1 MENEFPTQ
9 ITCSCK
15 KERLSLVKVNIW
27 RCSRFF
33 AIKTV
38 FEFDKIPLTIAK
50 YISLKEKNNHDKKGI
65 LLFMLLATNI
75 LFSQEKK
82 FNEYKKLV
90 DSAISIAANNYM
102 LQLSENSSKE
112 NNIIYVVDENS
123 KPIDLDSI
131 KSKLPLKTIDINNK
145 NNRKTLKKG
154 LKILKVR
161 PLLQG
166 NKITITII
174 NFLVKYKGK
183 EYHYFNNGG
192 SFVFFE
198 YSCQEEK
205 WILTKVEHIG
215 I

>member
-1 MENEFPTQ
+1 M
-9 ITCSCK
+9 I
-15 KERLSLVKVNIW
+15 
-27 RCSRFF
+27 
-33 AIKTV
+33 
-38 FEFDKIPLTIAK
+38 
-50 YISLKEKNNHDKKGI
+50 KKGI
-65 LLFMLLATNI
+65 LLFMLLVTNI
-75 LFSQEKK
+75 LFSQEKRL
-82 FNEYKKLV
+82 NEYKKLL

-131 KSKLPLKTIDINNK
+131 KSKLPLKPIDINNK

-154 LKILKVR
+154 LKILRVR

-166 NKITITII
+166 NKIIITII

-183 EYHYFNNGG
+183 EYHYFNGGG
-192 SFVFFE
+192 SSVFFE

>member
-1 MENEFPTQ
+1 M
-9 ITCSCK
+9 I
-15 KERLSLVKVNIW
+15 
-27 RCSRFF
+27 
-33 AIKTV
+33 
-38 FEFDKIPLTIAK
+38 
-50 YISLKEKNNHDKKGI
+50 KKGI

-75 LFSQEKK
+75 LFSQEKRL
-82 FNEYKKLV
+82 NEYKKLV

-131 KSKLPLKTIDINNK
+131 KSELSLKTIDINSK

-154 LKILKVR
+154 LKILKVH

-183 EYHYFNNGG
+183 EYHYFNSGG
-192 SFVFFE
+192 SSVFFE

>member
-1 MENEFPTQ
+1 M
-9 ITCSCK
+9 I
-15 KERLSLVKVNIW
+15 
-27 RCSRFF
+27 
-33 AIKTV
+33 
-38 FEFDKIPLTIAK
+38 
-50 YISLKEKNNHDKKGI
+50 KKGI
-65 LLFMLLATNI
+65 LLFMLLVTNI
-75 LFSQEKK
+75 LFSQEKRL
-82 FNEYKKLV
+82 NEYKKLV

-123 KPIDLDSI
+123 KPIDLDSM
-131 KSKLPLKTIDINNK
+131 KSKLPLKTIDINSK

-154 LKILKVR
+154 LKILRVR

-174 NFLVKYKGK
+174 NFLVKYKSK

-192 SFVFFE
+192 SSVFFE

>member
-1 MENEFPTQ
+1 M
-9 ITCSCK
+9 I
-15 KERLSLVKVNIW
+15 
-27 RCSRFF
+27 
-33 AIKTV
+33 
-38 FEFDKIPLTIAK
+38 
-50 YISLKEKNNHDKKGI
+50 KKGI
-65 LLFMLLATNI
+65 LLFMLLVTNI

-82 FNEYKKLV
+82 LDEYKKLV

-123 KPIDLDSI
+123 KPIDLDSM

-154 LKILKVR
+154 LKILKVH

-183 EYHYFNNGG
+183 EYHYFNGGG
-192 SFVFFE
+192 SSVFFE

>member
-1 MENEFPTQ
+1 M
-9 ITCSCK
+9 
-15 KERLSLVKVNIW
+15 
-27 RCSRFF
+27 
-33 AIKTV
+33 
-38 FEFDKIPLTIAK
+38 
-50 YISLKEKNNHDKKGI
+50 
-65 LLFMLLATNI
+65 FMLLATNI
-75 LFSQEKK
+75 FFSQEKK

-154 LKILKVR
+154 LKILRVR

-183 EYHYFNNGG
+183 EYHYFNGGG
-192 SFVFFE
+192 SSVFFE

>member
-1 MENEFPTQ
+1 M
-9 ITCSCK
+9 I
-15 KERLSLVKVNIW
+15 
-27 RCSRFF
+27 
-33 AIKTV
+33 
-38 FEFDKIPLTIAK
+38 
-50 YISLKEKNNHDKKGI
+50 KKGI

-82 FNEYKKLV
+82 LNEYKKLV

-123 KPIDLDSI
+123 KPIDLDGI
-131 KSKLPLKTIDINNK
+131 KSELSLKTIDINSK

-154 LKILKVR
+154 LKILKVHS
-161 PLLQG
+161 LLQG

-174 NFLVKYKGK
+174 DFLVKYKGK
-183 EYHYFNNGG
+183 EYHYFNGGG
-192 SFVFFE
+192 SSVFFE

-205 WILTKVEHIG
+205 WVLTKVEYIG

>member
-1 MENEFPTQ
+1 M
-9 ITCSCK
+9 I
-15 KERLSLVKVNIW
+15 
-27 RCSRFF
+27 
-33 AIKTV
+33 
-38 FEFDKIPLTIAK
+38 
-50 YISLKEKNNHDKKGI
+50 KKGI
-65 LLFMLLATNI
+65 LLFMLLVTNN
-75 LFSQEKK
+75 LFSQEKRL
-82 FNEYKKLV
+82 NEYKKLV

-102 LQLSENSSKE
+102 LQLSENSSKK

-154 LKILKVR
+154 LKILRVR

-166 NKITITII
+166 NKIIITII

-183 EYHYFNNGG
+183 EYHYFNGGG
-192 SFVFFE
+192 SSVFFE

>member
-1 MENEFPTQ
+1 M
-9 ITCSCK
+9 I
-15 KERLSLVKVNIW
+15 
-27 RCSRFF
+27 
-33 AIKTV
+33 
-38 FEFDKIPLTIAK
+38 
-50 YISLKEKNNHDKKGI
+50 KKGV
-65 LLFMLLATNI
+65 LLFMLLVTNI

-154 LKILKVR
+154 LKILRVR

-183 EYHYFNNGG
+183 EYHYFNGGG
-192 SFVFFE
+192 SSVFFE

>member
-1 MENEFPTQ
+1 M
-9 ITCSCK
+9 I
-15 KERLSLVKVNIW
+15 
-27 RCSRFF
+27 
-33 AIKTV
+33 
-38 FEFDKIPLTIAK
+38 
-50 YISLKEKNNHDKKGI
+50 KKGI
-65 LLFMLLATNI
+65 LLFMLLVTNI
-75 LFSQEKK
+75 LFSQEKRL
-82 FNEYKKLV
+82 NEYKKLL

-161 PLLQG
+161 SLLQG

-183 EYHYFNNGG
+183 EYHYFNGGG
-192 SFVFFE
+192 SSVFFE

>member
-1 MENEFPTQ
+1 M
-9 ITCSCK
+9 I
-15 KERLSLVKVNIW
+15 
-27 RCSRFF
+27 
-33 AIKTV
+33 
-38 FEFDKIPLTIAK
+38 
-50 YISLKEKNNHDKKGI
+50 KKGI
-65 LLFMLLATNI
+65 LLFMLLAANI
-75 LFSQEKK
+75 FFSQEKRL
-82 FNEYKKLV
+82 NEYKKLV

-131 KSKLPLKTIDINNK
+131 KSKLSLKTIDINNK
-145 NNRKTLKKG
+145 NNRKILKEG
-154 LKILKVR
+154 LKILRVR

-183 EYHYFNNGG
+183 EYHYFNGGG
-192 SFVFFE
+192 SSVFFE

>member
-1 MENEFPTQ
+1 
-9 ITCSCK
+9 
-15 KERLSLVKVNIW
+15 
-27 RCSRFF
+27 
-33 AIKTV
+33 
-38 FEFDKIPLTIAK
+38 
-50 YISLKEKNNHDKKGI
+50 
-65 LLFMLLATNI
+65 MLLAANI
-75 LFSQEKK
+75 FFSQEKRL
-82 FNEYKKLV
+82 NEYKKLV

-123 KPIDLDSI
+123 K
-131 KSKLPLKTIDINNK
+131 
-145 NNRKTLKKG
+145 
-154 LKILKVR
+154 
-161 PLLQG
+161 QG

-183 EYHYFNNGG
+183 EYHYFNGGG
-192 SFVFFE
+192 SSVFFE

>member
-1 MENEFPTQ
+1 
-9 ITCSCK
+9 
-15 KERLSLVKVNIW
+15 
-27 RCSRFF
+27 
-33 AIKTV
+33 
-38 FEFDKIPLTIAK
+38 
-50 YISLKEKNNHDKKGI
+50 
-65 LLFMLLATNI
+65 MLLATNI
-75 LFSQEKK
+75 FFSQEKK
-82 FNEYKKLV
+82 LNEYKKLV

-154 LKILKVR
+154 LKILKVHS
-161 PLLQG
+161 LLQG

-174 NFLVKYKGK
+174 DFLVKYKGK
-183 EYHYFNNGG
+183 EYHYFNGGG
-192 SFVFFE
+192 SSVFFE

>member
-1 MENEFPTQ
+1 
-9 ITCSCK
+9 
-15 KERLSLVKVNIW
+15 
-27 RCSRFF
+27 
-33 AIKTV
+33 
-38 FEFDKIPLTIAK
+38 
-50 YISLKEKNNHDKKGI
+50 
-65 LLFMLLATNI
+65 MLLVTNI
-75 LFSQEKK
+75 LFSQEKRL
-82 FNEYKKLV
+82 NEYKKLV

-112 NNIIYVVDENS
+112 NIIYVVDENS

-154 LKILKVR
+154 LKILRVR

-166 NKITITII
+166 NKIIITII

-183 EYHYFNNGG
+183 EYHYFNGGG
-192 SFVFFE
+192 SSVFFE

>member
-1 MENEFPTQ
+1 M
-9 ITCSCK
+9 I
-15 KERLSLVKVNIW
+15 
-27 RCSRFF
+27 
-33 AIKTV
+33 
-38 FEFDKIPLTIAK
+38 
-50 YISLKEKNNHDKKGI
+50 KKGI
-65 LLFMLLATNI
+65 LLFMLLVTNI

-82 FNEYKKLV
+82 LDEYKKLV

-123 KPIDLDSI
+123 KPIDLDSM
-131 KSKLPLKTIDINNK
+131 KSKLPLKTIDINSK

-154 LKILKVR
+154 LKILKVY

>member
-1 MENEFPTQ
+1 
-9 ITCSCK
+9 
-15 KERLSLVKVNIW
+15 
-27 RCSRFF
+27 
-33 AIKTV
+33 
-38 FEFDKIPLTIAK
+38 
-50 YISLKEKNNHDKKGI
+50 
-65 LLFMLLATNI
+65 MLLATNI

-82 FNEYKKLV
+82 LNEYKKLV

-131 KSKLPLKTIDINNK
+131 KSKLPLKTIDVNNK
-145 NNRKTLKKG
+145 KNRKLLKKG
-154 LKILKVR
+154 LRILKIL
-161 PLLQG
+161 PFLQG
-166 NKITITII
+166 NTITITII
-174 NFLVKYKGK
+174 DFLVNYKNK
-183 EYHYFNNGG
+183 EYRYFNGGG
-192 SFVFFE
+192 SSVLFE

>member
-1 MENEFPTQ
+1 MKQSLRHQKIVE
-9 ITCSCK
+9 
-15 KERLSLVKVNIW
+15 LVKQKGYLSTEELVALFGV
-27 RCSRFF
+27 S
-33 AIKTV
+33 
-38 FEFDKIPLTIAK
+38 PQTIRRDLNELAETNFIRRHHGGAASPSTAENSD
-50 YISLKEKNNHDKKGI
+50 YHDRKH
-65 LLFMLLATNI
+65 F
-75 LFSQEKK
+75 FSQEKK
-82 FNEYKKLV
+82 LNEYKKLV

-154 LKILKVR
+154 LKILRVR

-183 EYHYFNNGG
+183 EYHYFNGGG
-192 SFVFFE
+192 SSVFFE

>member
-1 MENEFPTQ
+1 
-9 ITCSCK
+9 
-15 KERLSLVKVNIW
+15 
-27 RCSRFF
+27 
-33 AIKTV
+33 
-38 FEFDKIPLTIAK
+38 
-50 YISLKEKNNHDKKGI
+50 
-65 LLFMLLATNI
+65 MLLATNI
-75 LFSQEKK
+75 LFSQEKRL
-82 FNEYKKLV
+82 NEYKKLV

-154 LKILKVR
+154 LKILRVR

-174 NFLVKYKGK
+174 NFLVK
-183 EYHYFNNGG
+183 
-192 SFVFFE
+192 
-198 YSCQEEK
+198 
-205 WILTKVEHIG
+205 
-215 I
+215 

>member
-1 MENEFPTQ
+1 
-9 ITCSCK
+9 
-15 KERLSLVKVNIW
+15 
-27 RCSRFF
+27 
-33 AIKTV
+33 
-38 FEFDKIPLTIAK
+38 
-50 YISLKEKNNHDKKGI
+50 
-65 LLFMLLATNI
+65 MLLVTNI

-82 FNEYKKLV
+82 LNEYKKLV

-102 LQLSENSSKE
+102 MQLSENSSKE

-131 KSKLPLKTIDINNK
+131 KSKLSLKTIDINNK
-145 NNRKTLKKG
+145 NNRKILKEG
-154 LKILKVR
+154 LKILRVR

-183 EYHYFNNGG
+183 EYHYFNGGG
-192 SFVFFE
+192 SSVFFE

>member
-1 MENEFPTQ
+1 M
-9 ITCSCK
+9 I
-15 KERLSLVKVNIW
+15 
-27 RCSRFF
+27 
-33 AIKTV
+33 
-38 FEFDKIPLTIAK
+38 
-50 YISLKEKNNHDKKGI
+50 KKGI
-65 LLFMLLATNI
+65 LLFMLLVTNI
-75 LFSQEKK
+75 LFSQEKRL
-82 FNEYKKLV
+82 NEYKKLL

-145 NNRKTLKKG
+145 NNRKTLKKA
-154 LKILKVR
+154 LKILRVR

-166 NKITITII
+166 NKIIITII

-183 EYHYFNNGG
+183 EYHYFNGGG
-192 SFVFFE
+192 SSVFFE

>member
-1 MENEFPTQ
+1 
-9 ITCSCK
+9 
-15 KERLSLVKVNIW
+15 
-27 RCSRFF
+27 
-33 AIKTV
+33 
-38 FEFDKIPLTIAK
+38 
-50 YISLKEKNNHDKKGI
+50 
-65 LLFMLLATNI
+65 MLLATNI
-75 LFSQEKK
+75 FFSQEKK
-82 FNEYKKLV
+82 LNEYKKLL

-154 LKILKVR
+154 LKILRVR

-166 NKITITII
+166 NKIIITII

-183 EYHYFNNGG
+183 EYHYFNGGG
-192 SFVFFE
+192 SSVFFE

>member
-1 MENEFPTQ
+1 M
-9 ITCSCK
+9 I
-15 KERLSLVKVNIW
+15 
-27 RCSRFF
+27 
-33 AIKTV
+33 
-38 FEFDKIPLTIAK
+38 
-50 YISLKEKNNHDKKGI
+50 KKGI
-65 LLFMLLATNI
+65 FLFMLLVTNI

-82 FNEYKKLV
+82 LNEYKKLV

-123 KPIDLDSI
+123 KPIDLDSM

-154 LKILKVR
+154 LKILKVY

-183 EYHYFNNGG
+183 EYHYFNGGG
-192 SFVFFE
+192 SSVFFE

>member
-1 MENEFPTQ
+1 M
-9 ITCSCK
+9 I
-15 KERLSLVKVNIW
+15 
-27 RCSRFF
+27 
-33 AIKTV
+33 
-38 FEFDKIPLTIAK
+38 
-50 YISLKEKNNHDKKGI
+50 KKGI

-82 FNEYKKLV
+82 LNEYKKLV

-131 KSKLPLKTIDINNK
+131 KSKLSLKTIDINNK
-145 NNRKTLKKG
+145 NNRKILKEG
-154 LKILKVR
+154 LKILRVR

-183 EYHYFNNGG
+183 EYHYFNGGG
-192 SFVFFE
+192 SSVFFE

>member
-1 MENEFPTQ
+1 M
-9 ITCSCK
+9 I
-15 KERLSLVKVNIW
+15 
-27 RCSRFF
+27 
-33 AIKTV
+33 
-38 FEFDKIPLTIAK
+38 
-50 YISLKEKNNHDKKGI
+50 KKGV
-65 LLFMLLATNI
+65 LLFMLLVTNI

-102 LQLSENSSKE
+102 IQLSENSSKE

-154 LKILKVR
+154 LKILRVR

-183 EYHYFNNGG
+183 EYHYFNGGG
-192 SFVFFE
+192 SSVFFE

>member
-1 MENEFPTQ
+1 M
-9 ITCSCK
+9 I
-15 KERLSLVKVNIW
+15 
-27 RCSRFF
+27 
-33 AIKTV
+33 
-38 FEFDKIPLTIAK
+38 
-50 YISLKEKNNHDKKGI
+50 KKGI
-65 LLFMLLATNI
+65 LLFMLLVTNI

-82 FNEYKKLV
+82 LDEYKKLV

-123 KPIDLDSI
+123 KPIDLDSM

-154 LKILKVR
+154 LKILKVH

-183 EYHYFNNGG
+183 EYHYFNGGG
-192 SFVFFE
+192 SFVSFE

-205 WILTKVEHIG
+205 
-215 I
+215 

>member
-1 MENEFPTQ
+1 M
-9 ITCSCK
+9 I
-15 KERLSLVKVNIW
+15 
-27 RCSRFF
+27 
-33 AIKTV
+33 
-38 FEFDKIPLTIAK
+38 
-50 YISLKEKNNHDKKGI
+50 KKGI
-65 LLFMLLATNI
+65 LLFMLLVTNI
-75 LFSQEKK
+75 LFSQEKRL
-82 FNEYKKLV
+82 NEYKKLV

-112 NNIIYVVDENS
+112 NIIYVVDENS
-123 KPIDLDSI
+123 KPIDLDSM

-154 LKILKVR
+154 LKILRVR

-183 EYHYFNNGG
+183 EYHYFNGGG
-192 SFVFFE
+192 SSVFFE

>member
-1 MENEFPTQ
+1 M
-9 ITCSCK
+9 I
-15 KERLSLVKVNIW
+15 
-27 RCSRFF
+27 
-33 AIKTV
+33 
-38 FEFDKIPLTIAK
+38 
-50 YISLKEKNNHDKKGI
+50 KKGI
-65 LLFMLLATNI
+65 LLFMLLVTNI
-75 LFSQEKK
+75 LFSQEKRL
-82 FNEYKKLV
+82 NEYKKLV

-112 NNIIYVVDENS
+112 NIIYVVDENS

-154 LKILKVR
+154 LKILRVR

-166 NKITITII
+166 NKIIITII

-183 EYHYFNNGG
+183 EYHYFNGGG
-192 SFVFFE
+192 SSVFFE

>member
-1 MENEFPTQ
+1 M
-9 ITCSCK
+9 I
-15 KERLSLVKVNIW
+15 
-27 RCSRFF
+27 
-33 AIKTV
+33 
-38 FEFDKIPLTIAK
+38 
-50 YISLKEKNNHDKKGI
+50 KKGI
-65 LLFMLLATNI
+65 SMIMLLAANI
-75 LFSQEKK
+75 FFSQEKRL
-82 FNEYKKLV
+82 NEYKKLV

-123 KPIDLDSI
+123 KPIDLDSM

-154 LKILKVR
+154 LKILKVH

-183 EYHYFNNGG
+183 EYHYFNGGG
-192 SFVFFE
+192 SSVFFE
-198 YSCQEEK
+198 YSWQEEK

>member
-1 MENEFPTQ
+1 
-9 ITCSCK
+9 
-15 KERLSLVKVNIW
+15 
-27 RCSRFF
+27 
-33 AIKTV
+33 
-38 FEFDKIPLTIAK
+38 
-50 YISLKEKNNHDKKGI
+50 
-65 LLFMLLATNI
+65 MLLATNI
-75 LFSQEKK
+75 LFSQEKRL
-82 FNEYKKLV
+82 NEYKKLV

-183 EYHYFNNGG
+183 EYHYFNGGG
-192 SFVFFE
+192 SFVSFE

-205 WILTKVEHIG
+205 
-215 I
+215 

>member
-1 MENEFPTQ
+1 M
-9 ITCSCK
+9 I
-15 KERLSLVKVNIW
+15 
-27 RCSRFF
+27 
-33 AIKTV
+33 
-38 FEFDKIPLTIAK
+38 
-50 YISLKEKNNHDKKGI
+50 KKGI

-82 FNEYKKLV
+82 LNEYKKLV

-131 KSKLPLKTIDINNK
+131 KSKLPLKTIDVNNK
-145 NNRKTLKKG
+145 KNRKLLKKG
-154 LKILKVR
+154 LRILKIL
-161 PLLQG
+161 PFLQG
-166 NKITITII
+166 NTITITII
-174 NFLVKYKGK
+174 DFLVNYKNK
-183 EYHYFNNGG
+183 EYRYFNGGG
-192 SFVFFE
+192 SSVLFE
-198 YSCQEEK
+198 FSCQEEK

>member
-1 MENEFPTQ
+1 M
-9 ITCSCK
+9 I
-15 KERLSLVKVNIW
+15 
-27 RCSRFF
+27 
-33 AIKTV
+33 
-38 FEFDKIPLTIAK
+38 
-50 YISLKEKNNHDKKGI
+50 KKGI

-75 LFSQEKK
+75 FFSQEKK
-82 FNEYKKLV
+82 LNEYKKLV

-154 LKILKVR
+154 LKILKVHS
-161 PLLQG
+161 LLQG

-174 NFLVKYKGK
+174 DFLVKYKGK
-183 EYHYFNNGG
+183 EYHYFNGGG
-192 SFVFFE
+192 SSVFFE

>member
-1 MENEFPTQ
+1 
-9 ITCSCK
+9 
-15 KERLSLVKVNIW
+15 
-27 RCSRFF
+27 
-33 AIKTV
+33 
-38 FEFDKIPLTIAK
+38 
-50 YISLKEKNNHDKKGI
+50 
-65 LLFMLLATNI
+65 MLLAANI
-75 LFSQEKK
+75 FFSQEKRL
-82 FNEYKKLV
+82 NEYKKLV

-131 KSKLPLKTIDINNK
+131 KSKLSLKTIDINNK
-145 NNRKTLKKG
+145 NNRKILKEG
-154 LKILKVR
+154 LKILRVR

-183 EYHYFNNGG
+183 EYHYFNGGG
-192 SFVFFE
+192 SSVFFE

>member
-1 MENEFPTQ
+1 M
-9 ITCSCK
+9 I
-15 KERLSLVKVNIW
+15 
-27 RCSRFF
+27 
-33 AIKTV
+33 
-38 FEFDKIPLTIAK
+38 
-50 YISLKEKNNHDKKGI
+50 KKGI

-82 FNEYKKLV
+82 LNEYKKLV

-131 KSKLPLKTIDINNK
+131 KSKLPLKTIDVNNK
-145 NNRKTLKKG
+145 KNRKLLKKG
-154 LKILKVR
+154 LRILKIL
-161 PLLQG
+161 PFLQG
-166 NKITITII
+166 NTITITII
-174 NFLVKYKGK
+174 DFLVNYKNK
-183 EYHYFNNGG
+183 EYRYFNGGG
-192 SFVFFE
+192 SSVLFE